1 MNQSDTFHTYR
12 AYLFAIAYRMVGSV
26 MDAEDMVQE
35 TYLRWQSIDVDD
47 VQSPKS
53 FLAAIIT
60 RLCIDYLR
68 SARVKRESYVGTW
81 LPEPYL
87 MENAKT
93 GENMAALSDSL
104 SMAFLVLLESLAP
117 TERAAFL
124 LREVFDY
131 DYAEIADIIET
142 SPANCRQM
150 VSRARKR
157 LHNGRPRFQANPQEQ
172 QQMMTQFL
180 QACLDGD
187 MSGLLA
193 LLAED
198 VVEYSDGGGV
208 VSSAIYPLH
217 GPDKVARFFIGL
229 TKKAPPGTETRF
241 GLANNHPA
249 ILVYVEG
256 QVVTVV
262 LLDIVNGRIQ
272 NIYAINNPDKLRHLR
287 PLAKTSFSD

>member
-1 MNQSDTFHTYR
+1 MDPTTIFDGYR
-12 AYLFAIAYRMVGSV
+12 AYLFAIAYRMLGSV

-35 TYLRWQSIDVDD
+35 TYLRWQQTEVDD

-68 SARVKRESYVGTW
+68 SARVKRESYVGNW

-87 MENAKT
+87 MDSGQS
-93 GENMAALSDSL
+93 GETMAALSDSL

-124 LREVFDY
+124 LHDVFDY
-131 DYAEIADIIET
+131 DYAEIAEILEK

-150 VSRARKR
+150 VSRARQR
-157 LHNGRPRFQANPQEQ
+157 LHHGRPRFQATAEEQ
-172 QQMMTQFL
+172 QQITAQFL
-180 QACLDGD
+180 QASLDGD
-187 MSGLLA
+187 MTGLLS

-198 VVEYSDGGGV
+198 VVEYSDGGGKV
-208 VSSAIYPLH
+208 PSAIYPLH
-217 GPDKVARFFIGL
+217 GAEKVARFFIGL

-241 GLANNHPA
+241 GIANTHPA
-249 ILVYVEG
+249 LFVYLENQVITVILF
-256 QVVTVV
+256 
-262 LLDIVNGRIQ
+262 DIVDGRIQ
-272 NIYAINNPDKLRHLR
+272 HIYAVNNPDKLGHIR
-287 PLAKTSFSD
+287 PLGKKSN